1 MNDHNTRKPWVV
13 AFTIGNTVAT
23 VIVLLIILVGFR
35 APTARSN
42 AAAKAT
48 PAASQSSTA
57 AISDQAVAQVAAQ
70 VLPKG
75 KPFYGDELGISYD
88 QAEAGI
94 TTLAQFDALGSKPIK
109 LTGEK
114 LQRFI
119 TIGMSIACE
128 YCCGATTMTKPDG
141 TPACGCAHSQA
152 MRGVAAYLLDKYG
165 DQKSDEEILTEV
177 AKWKALSFPQETVK
191 KALLA
196 KAGSTAGT
204 NAQTGVLNSLPQQV
218 GGC

>member
-1 MNDHNTRKPWVV
+1 MGRKQL
-13 AFTIGNTVAT
+13 AIFFTVGNTVAT
-23 VIVLLIILVGFR
+23 VIVLLIILFGF
-35 APTARSN
+35 
-42 AAAKAT
+42 
-48 PAASQSSTA
+48 PASTTRSTA
-57 AISDQAVAQVAAQ
+57 AVKPTTASQTAAATVSDTEVQQVAAQ

-88 QAEAGI
+88 QAEPGI

-119 TIGMSIACE
+119 KIGMSIACE
-128 YCCGATTMTKPDG
+128 YCCGAATMTKPDG

-165 DQKSDEEILTEV
+165 DQKSDQEIFAEV

-196 KAGSTAGT
+196 KAGSTASG
-204 NAQTGVLNSLPQQV
+204 NAQTGALNSLPQQV